1 MAAFST
7 IKLSGNS
14 FQPELYEI
22 FNNSKNLIDKL
33 HILYII
39 NIYSIYNAL
48 IRTGGNNLK
57 IIISNQSELPIY
69 AQIRE
74 QIKEQI
80 LNGQIK
86 EGEILPSIRSLA
98 KDVGVSVITTT
109 RAYNDLEKEGFI
121 ATMQG
126 KGSVVLSSNNKILK
140 EQFIMRIEEG
150 IETAVESAKQIGMT
164 KDEIIAIVDS
174 VWQQD

>member
-1 MAAFST
+1 M
-7 IKLSGNS
+7 
-14 FQPELYEI
+14 
-22 FNNSKNLIDKL
+22 
-33 HILYII
+33 
-39 NIYSIYNAL
+39 
-48 IRTGGNNLK
+48 K

-174 VWQQD
+174 V

>member
-1 MAAFST
+1 M
-7 IKLSGNS
+7 
-14 FQPELYEI
+14 
-22 FNNSKNLIDKL
+22 
-33 HILYII
+33 
-39 NIYSIYNAL
+39 
-48 IRTGGNNLK
+48 K

-164 KDEIIAIVDS
+164 KTR
-174 VWQQD
+174 

>member
-1 MAAFST
+1 M
-7 IKLSGNS
+7 
-14 FQPELYEI
+14 
-22 FNNSKNLIDKL
+22 
-33 HILYII
+33 
-39 NIYSIYNAL
+39 
-48 IRTGGNNLK
+48 K

-150 IETAVESAKQIGMT
+150 IETGIGKADWYDT
-164 KDEIIAIVDS
+164 RRDNCHC
-174 VWQQD
+174 

>member
-1 MAAFST
+1 MKYS
-7 IKLSGNS
+7 
-14 FQPELYEI
+14 
-22 FNNSKNLIDKL
+22 
-33 HILYII
+33 II
-39 NIYSIYNAL
+39 PKTSLTNCIYCIYNAL

-69 AQIRE
+69 AQIR
-74 QIKEQI
+74 EQI

>member
-1 MAAFST
+1 M
-7 IKLSGNS
+7 
-14 FQPELYEI
+14 
-22 FNNSKNLIDKL
+22 
-33 HILYII
+33 
-39 NIYSIYNAL
+39 
-48 IRTGGNNLK
+48 K

-140 EQFIMRIEEG
+140 EQFIM
-150 IETAVESAKQIGMT
+150 K
-164 KDEIIAIVDS
+164 
-174 VWQQD
+174 